1 MNIITTATRMFLT
14 RSFKP
19 FTFTSDDG
27 NRKLDLAAVEKPG
40 LYIHIPFCRT
50 LCNFCPYCKVVYN
63 QDLYNH
69 YIDALKKEIDLVS
82 AGISVPKEV
91 SSLYFGGGSPALA
104 ADRLGEIITHLQ
116 KYYRITEGIG
126 VELHPQDVNT
136 DTLQK
141 LKAAGVTRI
150 SIGIQSFQKKFQD
163 LLGRSAIDIQEM
175 KKVLSLTEFETVSM
189 DFIFALPGQKAS
201 DLKCDIQMAFD
212 CGANHTAIYPFI
224 DFSFTS
230 TPLKEMRKNE
240 KRHLLNEI
248 TEYFR
253 SIGCYRDSIW
263 TFAKSRTHKY
273 SSMTRDNFIG
283 FGCSATSLLKDQFRI
298 NTFSIEEY
306 CKRIDHGLFPTA
318 LHCDFS
324 IRQRMIYWLFWR
336 AYTMK
341 IVIADFENFFG
352 VPLKKAFGAELKIAR
367 LSGMIMEKDGVFE
380 LTDKGAFYFHYYES
394 FYTLAYIDKM
404 WGLLRHEAF
413 PRGMKL

>member
-1 MNIITTATRMFLT
+1 
-14 RSFKP
+14 
-19 FTFTSDDG
+19 
-27 NRKLDLAAVEKPG
+27 
-40 LYIHIPFCRT
+40 
-50 LCNFCPYCKVVYN
+50 
-63 QDLYNH
+63 
-69 YIDALKKEIDLVS
+69 
-82 AGISVPKEV
+82 
-91 SSLYFGGGSPALA
+91 
-104 ADRLGEIITHLQ
+104 
-116 KYYRITEGIG
+116 
-126 VELHPQDVNT
+126 
-136 DTLQK
+136 
-141 LKAAGVTRI
+141 
-150 SIGIQSFQKKFQD
+150 
-163 LLGRSAIDIQEM
+163 
-175 KKVLSLTEFETVSM
+175 
-189 DFIFALPGQKAS
+189 
-201 DLKCDIQMAFD
+201 
-212 CGANHTAIYPFI
+212 
-224 DFSFTS
+224 
-230 TPLKEMRKNE
+230 MRKNE

-367 LSGMIMEKDGVFE
+367 LCGMIWKKMAYLSWRIKAHFTFTTMKVFI
-380 LTDKGAFYFHYYES
+380 L
-394 FYTLAYIDKM
+394 
-404 WGLLRHEAF
+404 
-413 PRGMKL
+413 